1 MYDLK
6 KVIEEFTVD
15 GVVDYDKVMAKLD
28 NDYVNPIVAKK
39 TDESKLLPK
48 AIAQVV
54 SELGVEG
61 ESIDD
66 LKLYVKK
73 MGGST
78 DEFKEANIKL
88 EKQLKELENKY
99 NIEVETRTTLENA
112 SKLEKEYAAIK
123 QLGVQDEDQLE
134 FLHFKFNKAV
144 TEEKPYEQVVAEYAK
159 ENKLKTTTKFIK
171 NEFGGNTE
179 NGIDISE
186 AFNKLNRRK

>member
-179 NGIDISE
+179 SGIDISE

>member
-1 MYDLK
+1 
-6 KVIEEFTVD
+6 
-15 GVVDYDKVMAKLD
+15 
-28 NDYVNPIVAKK
+28 
-39 TDESKLLPK
+39 
-48 AIAQVV
+48 
-54 SELGVEG
+54 
-61 ESIDD
+61 
-66 LKLYVKK
+66 

-179 NGIDISE
+179 SGIDISE

>member
-15 GVVDYDKVMAKLD
+15 EVVDYDKVMAKLD

>member
-15 GVVDYDKVMAKLD
+15 EVVDYDKVMAKLD

-39 TDESKLLPK
+39 ADESKLLPK

-61 ESIDD
+61 ETIDD

-88 EKQLKELENKY
+88 EKELKELENKY
-99 NIEVETRTTLENA
+99 NVEVETRTKIETETR
-112 SKLEKEYAAIK
+112 LEKEYQAIK
-123 QLGVQDEDQLE
+123 KLGIEDDDQVE

-144 TEEKPYEQVVAEYAK
+144 TEEKPYEQVVAEYAN
-159 ENKLKTTTKFIK
+159 ENKLKTTTKFVK
-171 NEFGGNTE
+171 NEFGGDTE
-179 NGIDISE
+179 GGIDISE
-186 AFNKLNRRK
+186 AFNKLNKRK